1 MKTEGGTLEENINIL
16 QRQIENDNNGNNA
29 LTKDARTF
37 IAMSLRDVKN
47 QDGELVYPSL
57 TAKKED
63 DTDSK
68 KSTMDIKQ
76 EELSSGTTNN
86 FSSARIVMVDIN
98 GDGNKTPVPLTDKNK
113 KILEANQ
120 IEIPAIKEESDEDSI
135 LETKNDSV
143 KTKKVGTDTVIK
155 KIVPADVG
163 IKNQPVFESLQS
175 IQKILPNAMTG
186 KEIKEKY
193 DINFPLNNY
202 TVFRPFKEIS
212 EQGR

>member
-1 MKTEGGTLEENINIL
+1 
-16 QRQIENDNNGNNA
+16 
-29 LTKDARTF
+29 
-37 IAMSLRDVKN
+37 MSLKNVKN

-86 FSSARIVMVDIN
+86 INNVRTVMVDIN
-98 GDGNKTPVPLTDKNK
+98 KDGNISAVPLTEKNK
-113 KILEANQ
+113 KILEAHQ

-135 LETKNDSV
+135 LETINDSV
-143 KTKKVGTDTVIK
+143 KTKKIGTDTVIK
-155 KIVPADVG
+155 KIIPADVG

-175 IQKILPNAMTG
+175 IQKILPNEMTG
-186 KEIKEKY
+186 AEIKSKY
-193 DINFPLNNY
+193 EINFDIPDKV
-202 TVFRPFKEIS
+202 TFRPFKEIS